1 MTFEECFSLLISN
14 EGKLSVDRNDRGN
27 WTSGAVGHGELKGS
41 KYGISAMSYPTLDIA
56 NLTLE
61 DVKKIY
67 ERDYWYKVD
76 LDKLP
81 SSISFDM
88 FDISVNSGIT
98 TAIKLLQRTVGS
110 TPDGILGQQTIQK
123 TNSYG
128 PLLSQHLNA
137 RRLLYYTSLSS
148 FDTQGKGWVNRVA
161 HNLLQSH

>member
-1 MTFEECFSLLISN
+1 MTFEDCFALLISN
-14 EGKLSVDRNDRGN
+14 EGKLSMDRNDRGN

-41 KYGISAMSYPTLDIA
+41 KYGISAMSYPTLDIT

-61 DVKKIY
+61 DAKEIY
-67 ERDYWYKVD
+67 KRDYWYKVD

-98 TAIKLLQRTVGS
+98 TAIKLLQKTVGS

-128 PLLSQHLNA
+128 PLLRQHLNA
-137 RRLLYYTSLSS
+137 NRLFYYTSLTS
-148 FDTQGKGWVNRVA
+148 FDKQGKGWVNRIA